1 MVSDEVFEKIKSGID
16 TGLWKPGERIPSE
29 RELCGV
35 YQVSRVTVRSAIS
48 RLVGLGI
55 LRSKQGGGTYVCSRD
70 SRNITDPT
78 DCTGPLFSFDNADRM
93 SMFEFRRIIEC
104 ESAAL
109 AAMRITAES
118 IKELGDIN
126 QKMES
131 AGTDAETARYDM
143 EFHIAIARATGNKVV
158 EQVMESMKDTL
169 FRMFEYNIEVL
180 GKEGAEMHK
189 NIIAALQVRDTDRAR
204 QLMLRHLQNTE
215 RARLQ
220 SDNG

>member
-1 MVSDEVFEKIKSGID
+1 MKVSNYIK
-16 TGLWKPGERIPSE
+16 LEFPS
-29 RELCGV
+29 L
-35 YQVSRVTVRSAIS
+35 SANES
-48 RLVGLGI
+48 FARAAAAGFASQL
-55 LRSKQGGGTYVCSRD
+55 
-70 SRNITDPT
+70 DPT
-78 DCTGPLFSFDNADRM
+78 L
-93 SMFEFRRIIEC
+93 E
-104 ESAAL
+104 
-109 AAMRITAES
+109 
-118 IKELGDIN
+118 ELGDIN